1 MLLIPDTHMILKYRL
16 IQKQVIQFMNKTV
29 VIRKCSEYDLNKIYD
44 TISDIYTVSGGPDVN
59 GKKVL
64 LKPNILIDDYPEKCI
79 STHPVV
85 VEAMI
90 MYLQSKG
97 ALVYIGDSPGVHK
110 RGFLALKSG
119 INEVCKKTGAVW
131 VDFLK
136 NSSVTKLPKG
146 TIRTASFINEA
157 DIIISLPKL
166 KNHEL
171 VYFTGAIKNT
181 LGLVPGF
188 IKARQHG
195 LYHGRNSF
203 SSFLVDLCEAITP
216 SFFLMDGITAM
227 EGSGPAQGTPVK
239 TELLLGSTNPLALDI
254 IACSVT
260 GYDPLFIPT
269 NTIALSRGKWLR
281 SPDEII
287 YDGPDLSTIIKKDFK
302 KIPVSGKRDIAVK
315 FVISR
320 LKSIRKLQRR
330 PVFLHDKCTGFNDCI
345 KICPQNAITLHP
357 TKKNWVVLID
367 KKCIR
372 CFCCS
377 EVCQYNAID
386 VRRKF
391 FGA

>member
-1 MLLIPDTHMILKYRL
+1 
-16 IQKQVIQFMNKTV
+16 MNKTV
-29 VIRKCSEYDLNKIYD
+29 VVRKCSEYNLDKIYEI
-44 TISDIYTVSGGPDVN
+44 ISDIYVAGGGPDVN

-64 LKPNILIDDYPEKCI
+64 VKPNILIDDYPEKCI

-85 VEAMI
+85 VEAMV
-90 MYLQSKG
+90 MYLQSKR
-97 ALVYIGDSPGVHK
+97 ASVYIGDSPGVHK

-119 INEVCKKTGAVW
+119 INDVCKKTGAVW
-131 VDFLK
+131 VDFLE
-136 NSSVTKLPKG
+136 NSSLIKLPKG

-157 DIIISLPKL
+157 DLIISLPKL

-171 VYFTGAIKNT
+171 VYFTGAIKNS
-181 LGLVPGF
+181 LGFVPGF

-203 SSFLVDLCEAITP
+203 SSFLIDLCEAITP
-216 SFFLMDGITAM
+216 SFFLMDGITSM

-254 IACSVT
+254 IACSVA

-287 YDGPDLSTIIKKDFK
+287 YDGPDLNTIIKKDFK

-330 PVFLHDKCTGFNDCI
+330 PVFLHDKCTGCNDCI

-357 TKKNWVVLID
+357 AKKNWVVLTD